1 MSTNEFRTIALADL
15 LPHPH
20 NPRTDL
26 GDPQKLS
33 ELANDLAA
41 NGNKTALRVFPIAE
55 GEDQGKFLI
64 IEGHRRRAAAEL
76 GNVAELFCEIDP
88 TLDTLPKQLES
99 MLREN
104 THREPIS
111 AINEAAAI
119 QTMMEFDGY
128 GSVAK
133 VAKVAK
139 AINRSPATVRK
150 RLLLNKL
157 NDEAKTRIED
167 NTLNIDQAIVLV
179 DFADNEDATQRLLAA
194 AAESPRQFAYQV
206 EYQTRLRDVPGKIAA
221 LEAELNEAGAKFLP
235 ATELYSGRYNR
246 IYENDTN
253 ELSTAEHVAA
263 EHLAFIDSN
272 WGKLDWWEKPAK
284 ASKATVELTD
294 EEKEAKRR
302 DAALTAAL
310 DIAHAVRAEHIKS
323 VIKSPPE
330 GAAEEALYRL
340 LLRNLTS
347 RISLFAEITG
357 RAPNQDDDHFAIK
370 AALQDM
376 TAEQMALL
384 LHMSERSQEDE
395 LLKLW
400 AWDAGDYR
408 HTWGPKGWIEDLG
421 SVYHYELSAVE
432 QEVLDHFKQAH
443 DARLAEIASEDQEED
458 DADDE

>member
-1 MSTNEFRTIALADL
+1 
-15 LPHPH
+15 
-20 NPRTDL
+20 
-26 GDPQKLS
+26 
-33 ELANDLAA
+33 
-41 NGNKTALRVFPIAE
+41 
-55 GEDQGKFLI
+55 
-64 IEGHRRRAAAEL
+64 
-76 GNVAELFCEIDP
+76 
-88 TLDTLPKQLES
+88 
-99 MLREN
+99 
-104 THREPIS
+104 
-111 AINEAAAI
+111 
-119 QTMMEFDGY
+119 
-128 GSVAK
+128 
-133 VAKVAK
+133 
-139 AINRSPATVRK
+139 
-150 RLLLNKL
+150 
-157 NDEAKTRIED
+157 
-167 NTLNIDQAIVLV
+167 V